1 MARSATRPT
10 RHWPACTNTPA
21 GLVLPTVPMRFIRC
35 ASPSERL
42 PPTATRVRRGLL
54 RAICRCR
61 FRHLPA
67 LRHLREVEE
76 RLLIVSS
83 DGVFDLVVE
92 AAAGLLGKGDVH
104 LVGVTDGGAL
114 DILGERRFS
123 GVALRVAAGEHLL
136 EDAENVVSNQRATP
150 SGAAELAH
158 VRLELLQVVGVVGD
172 VLTGVVAVTVDEL
185 GHLRLL

>member
-10 RHWPACTNTPA
+10 RHLPACTSTLA
-21 GLVLPTVPMRFIRC
+21 GRALPTVPTRFIRC
-35 ASPSERL
+35 ASPSERS
-42 PPTATRVRRGLL
+42 PPIAIRARRGLL

-123 GVALRVAAGEHLL
+123 GVALRVTAGEHLL
-136 EDAENVVSNQRATP
+136 ENSETVVANQRATP
-150 SGAAELAH
+150 CRAAELAH
-158 VRLELLQVVGVVGD
+158 VRLELLQV
-172 VLTGVVAVTVDEL
+172 
-185 GHLRLL
+185 